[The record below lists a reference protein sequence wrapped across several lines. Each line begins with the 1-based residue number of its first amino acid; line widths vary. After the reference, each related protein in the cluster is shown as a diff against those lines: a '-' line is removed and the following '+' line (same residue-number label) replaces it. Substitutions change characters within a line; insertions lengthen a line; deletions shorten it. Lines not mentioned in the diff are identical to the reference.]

1 MNKRER
7 QRVGGGGFKSG
18 SESEARASK
27 KIQTELKK
35 VRKWQWERV
44 RLIEP

>member
-1 MNKRER
+1 MTRRER
-7 QRVGGGGFKSG
+7 LRVGGRENKSG

-44 RLIEP
+44 RLIET